1 VRDLIG
7 DVSIVDKH
15 IGATLIHRYTYKKGL
30 FERVTIQMRVE
41 TDSLG
46 SVHVPTK
53 VYYGVHTVRAIEN
66 FPITGEKVNP
76 ALIRAFLEI
85 KQAAA
90 YVNAAAGGV
99 PVDVAKNIIAATEEL
114 LVKDIDFEMWP
125 LDPIQGGA
133 GTSMNMNANEVVA
146 NYALM
151 LMNKERGRYD
161 IINPNDHVNHSQ
173 STNDAY
179 PTAGKLALIRLL
191 KPMLVQLEA
200 LIDALGDQADHTAL
214 IYKMGRTQLQ
224 DAVPMTL
231 GNNFHAW
238 LKPLRRD
245 LVRIAEAEKPLHVLN
260 LGGSAIGSGINVS
273 YHYQAHIVPKLSAV
287 TGLELEQA
295 HDLFDATQN
304 LDGFVALSGTL
315 KTLAINLSKMSN
327 DLRLLS
333 SGPRS
338 GLTEINLPAKQAG
351 SSIMPGKVNPVI
363 PEVVNQVAFEVIGND
378 ATISA
383 AAEAGQLELNAFE
396 PVLFYRLFASI
407 EHLTGA
413 METLRI
419 NAIDGITPNKARLA
433 RDIDLSASFAT
444 AMADIIGYKEAAK
457 LAKQSLKTGEPLRDI
472 AVRSAL
478 FTDEQ
483 LEHVFAVEE
492 IVLNARTPEHG
503 LVLRP
508 AGEK

>member
-1 VRDLIG
+1 
-7 DVSIVDKH
+7 
-15 IGATLIHRYTYKKGL
+15 
-30 FERVTIQMRVE
+30 MRLE
-41 TDSLG
+41 QDSLG
-46 SVHVPTK
+46 SKSVPDQAF
-53 VYYGVHTVRAIEN
+53 YGVHTQRAIEN
-66 FPITGEKVNP
+66 FPITGERVNP
-76 ALIRAFLEI
+76 EFIRSFIEI

-90 YVNAAAGGV
+90 NVNAAAGDLPSSV
-99 PVDVAKNIIAATEEL
+99 SKSIVSATKDLLGQPFTNEL
-114 LVKDIDFEMWP
+114 MWP

-133 GTSMNMNANEVVA
+133 GTSLNMNVNEVIA
-146 NYALM
+146 NYALTEM
-151 LMNKERGRYD
+151 KRPRGKYD
-161 IINPNDHVNHSQ
+161 LINPNDHVNLGQ

-179 PTAGKLALIRLL
+179 PTAGKIAVIRLL
-191 KPMLVQLEA
+191 KPMLDELQY
-200 LIDALGDQADHTAL
+200 LIDAMGHQSDLNAKV
-214 IYKMGRTQLQ
+214 YKMGRTQLQ

-238 LKPLRRD
+238 LKPLIRD
-245 LVRIAEAEKPLHVLN
+245 LERIKQAEEPLHTVN

-273 YHYQAHIVPKLSAV
+273 YHYQAHIVPKLSEI
-287 TGLELEQA
+287 TGIELYQA

-304 LDGFVALSGTL
+304 LDPLVALSGAL
-315 KTLAINLSKMSN
+315 KTLALNLSKIAN

-338 GLTEINLPAKQAG
+338 GLSEIHLPAKQAG

-363 PEVVNQVAFEVIGND
+363 PEVVNQVAFEVLGND

-383 AAEAGQLELNAFE
+383 AAGAGQLELNAFE

-413 METLRI
+413 MQTFRV
-419 NAIDGITPNKARLA
+419 NAIDGILPNTERLA
-433 RDIDLSASFAT
+433 QDIDLSASFAT
-444 AMADIIGYKEAAK
+444 AMAKIVGYKKAAK
-457 LAKQSLKTGEPLRDI
+457 LAKESLRTDQPLREI
-472 AVRSAL
+472 AMASGL

-492 IVLNARTPEHG
+492 IVINARTPEHG

-508 AGEK
+508 VGEK